1 MIVTTPLDSKNA
13 APERSF
19 RHAMI
24 HSGPAGSEVVTFA
37 DDLSELVTVIVTEA
51 GGDYDLPSDF
61 AGDDEAL
68 IARWKASV
76 RIAELAQTTI
86 LLAAT
91 ERQLPAPFDPATCT
105 EAEITTLMGPK
116 NIPVESFID
125 GDDPDLHWS
134 FSLPLLVLIA
144 VDYEPFTDRRR
155 PAGNVAWIDPSDDE
169 SFIRSLDELRLIA
182 WHLRPAE

>member
-13 APERSF
+13 APEHGF
-19 RHAMI
+19 RHAMV
-24 HSGPAGSEVVTFA
+24 HSGPGGSEVVTFA
-37 DDLSELVTVIVTEA
+37 DDLSELAAVIVTEA
-51 GGDYDLPSDF
+51 GGDYDLPPDF

-91 ERQLPAPFDPATCT
+91 EQPLPAPFDPASCT
-105 EAEITTLMGPK
+105 EVEITTLMGPK

>member
-13 APERSF
+13 APEHGF
-19 RHAMI
+19 RHAMV
-24 HSGPAGSEVVTFA
+24 HSGPGGSEVVTFA

-51 GGDYDLPSDF
+51 GGDYDVPSDF
-61 AGDDEAL
+61 AGDDQAL

-91 ERQLPAPFDPATCT
+91 ERSCPAPFDPATCT
-105 EAEITTLMGPK
+105 EVELTTLMGPK
-116 NIPVESFID
+116 NIPVESFT
-125 GDDPDLHWS
+125 GADDPDLHWT
-134 FSLPLLVLIA
+134 FSLPTLVLVT
-144 VDYEPFTDRRR
+144 VDYEPFTSRRR
-155 PAGNVAWIDPSDDE
+155 PDGNVAWIDPSDDE
-169 SFIRSLDELRLIA
+169 SFIRSLDELRLVA